1 MEREEESKPADF
13 SGKQLAI
20 IYAAEALMARQ
31 GFEGTSVRDIAQAA
45 GVNLAMI
52 NYYFGSKD
60 KLLEAIIAHRIA
72 GGAMMLED
80 LLHDASLDPLEKMK
94 TLVDRYVDRMMEFP
108 HYHKII
114 IREQLAGT
122 SVASAIH
129 STMEQAKLRNMKL
142 VKTIISE
149 GLRKKIFT
157 KSVDVPLMMSTIF
170 GTFYQV
176 LSNTTLHRHAWGME
190 ELSDETFQT
199 KLRAKL
205 KTHLRQILI
214 AALTHEA

>member
-1 MEREEESKPADF
+1 MGTEAIVPADF

-20 IYAAEALMARQ
+20 IYAAEALMAVH
-31 GFEGTSVRDIAQAA
+31 GFEGTSVRDIAHAA

-60 KLLEAIIAHRIA
+60 KLLQAIIVHRIA

-80 LLHDASLDPLEKMK
+80 LLHDTSMDPLEKIRS
-94 TLVDRYVDRMMEFP
+94 LVDRYVDRMMEFP

-122 SVASAIH
+122 SSATAIN
-129 STMEQAKLRNMKL
+129 SVVEKAKLRNMKL
-142 VKTIISE
+142 VESIIAD
-149 GLRKKIFT
+149 GIRRKIF
-157 KSVDVPLMMSTIF
+157 SGPVDIPLMMSTIF

-176 LSNTTLHRHAWGME
+176 LSNASLHRNAWGMDGLNE
-190 ELSDETFQT
+190 EDFQIQ
-199 KLRAKL
+199 LRAKL
-205 KTHLRQILI
+205 KTHLRHILI